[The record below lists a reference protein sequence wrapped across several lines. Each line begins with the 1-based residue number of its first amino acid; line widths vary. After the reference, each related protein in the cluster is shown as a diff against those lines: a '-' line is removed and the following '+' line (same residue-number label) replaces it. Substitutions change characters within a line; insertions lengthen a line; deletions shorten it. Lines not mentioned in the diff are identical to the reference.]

1 MSLWLSGF
9 LCVYP
14 FVPITVCNFDNLYI
28 ISWYVYLIFKWLS
41 ILLIFSKNKLCVLLI
56 LFTFLLLFVVYFNF
70 EISFS
75 PLDIIFLFF
84 ILELSGALYATIKT
98 SLQLLFLVV
107 VALNL
112 TLRRALLN
120 LISLSV
126 LYVLFSLSFRKHL
139 ISFSISVLT

>member
-14 FVPITVCNFDNLYI
+14 FVPITVCNFVNLYI
-28 ISWYVYLIFKWLS
+28 ISWYVYLIFNWLS

-56 LFTFLLLFVVYFNF
+56 LFTFLLLFVVYFKF

-75 PLDIIFLFF
+75 PLDVIFLFF

-126 LYVLFSLSFRKHL
+126 LCVLFSLSFRKHS

>member
-14 FVPITVCNFDNLYI
+14 FVPITVCNFVNLYI
-28 ISWYVYLIFKWLS
+28 ISWYVYLIFNWLS

-56 LFTFLLLFVVYFNF
+56 LFTFFVIFCCLFQFWNKLF
-70 EISFS
+70 T
-75 PLDIIFLFF
+75 LDAIFLFF

-126 LYVLFSLSFRKHL
+126 FCVLFSLSFRKHL